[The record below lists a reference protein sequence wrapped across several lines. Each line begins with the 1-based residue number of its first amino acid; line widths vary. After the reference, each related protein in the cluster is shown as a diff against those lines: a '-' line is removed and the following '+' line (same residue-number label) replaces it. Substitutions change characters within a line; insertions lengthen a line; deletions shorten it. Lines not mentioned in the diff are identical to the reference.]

1 MTVPLPE
8 ELRIEKRQM
17 EEQRLE
23 EDAEDRLIELLI
35 EEPPEMEP

>member
-1 MTVPLPE
+1 MSE
-8 ELRIEKRQM
+8 ERQIEKRQM
-17 EEQRLE
+17 EEQQLE